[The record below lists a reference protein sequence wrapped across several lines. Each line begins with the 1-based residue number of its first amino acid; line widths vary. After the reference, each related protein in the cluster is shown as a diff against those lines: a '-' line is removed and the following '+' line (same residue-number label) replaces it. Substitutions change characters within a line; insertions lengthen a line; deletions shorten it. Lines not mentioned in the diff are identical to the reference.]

1 MIIRHA
7 TEQRA
12 VTEHAVVS
20 ELDRFL
26 TAALS
31 EEEAIAGAQRGD
43 ASAFERIY
51 QLHGARVY
59 ALCLRMVGNTAEAED
74 LTQETFLLVL
84 RKIRTFRG
92 ESAFSTWLHRITVN
106 LVLMRLRRKSS
117 LEIPLEENEARESDR
132 PGLHEKFASTDLLL
146 AGSLDRLHLER
157 AMAQLRPFQKLVVIL
172 HDIQGYKHTEIAK
185 MMDWSLGNSKSRLH
199 RARARLRTL
208 LQENLSLGCIASP
221 RTAHAAST
229 V

>member
-7 TEQRA
+7 TEQRP

-20 ELDRFL
+20 GLDRFP

-59 ALCLRMVGNTAEAED
+59 ALCLRMVGNPAEAED

-84 RKIRTFRG
+84 LKIG
-92 ESAFSTWLHRITVN
+92 ELQSEFKNRPRDIRN
-106 LVLMRLRRKSS
+106 LVPRGLGAPWRTRQSRTKRAIKMQVKGF
-117 LEIPLEENEARESDR
+117 DR
-132 PGLHEKFASTDLLL
+132 TPS
-146 AGSLDRLHLER
+146 
-157 AMAQLRPFQKLVVIL
+157 
-172 HDIQGYKHTEIAK
+172 HD
-185 MMDWSLGNSKSRLH
+185 
-199 RARARLRTL
+199 
-208 LQENLSLGCIASP
+208 P
-221 RTAHAAST
+221 RN
-229 V
+229 